1 MPRNSDGIKR
11 SKPNADNITAA
22 AKAVLK
28 DGVTIQIAVRQFG
41 VSRTALQRHIAF
53 CRRTNNSGKK
63 VKPNLQEKALA
74 ITMSTWKDIDLPS
87 TSSSVST
94 QFKKNQ
100 SFILTPSAI
109 EERRHFW
116 RSSPIN
122 KKYEKLATYIPC
134 RIPDCVCA
142 GMKYHDSRDLLS
154 NAIAVNLNHHCISC
168 YHQLLD
174 HVSHLQNYQEDIING
189 LVNISCDLDIFN
201 AQFKTETDVTIK
213 HLHMII
219 NKVLLKS
226 IISVTKPEIGG
237 EIGKPPFGSPSL
249 MQIVQNFVSHK
260 FGNLPND
267 QLKFKYKLSEQV
279 LRIWK
284 MKPLKNP
291 KDFQLK
297 YPDVNQKAY
306 IKLYSR
312 WFCFCH
318 VPVYCKSLPHYDMS
332 RIFGREFLQTVF
344 PYYCEEIRKSKT
356 TLEENKIHSKVFIQ
370 ILRFMSALA
379 DEIKNDES
387 PIWSTS
393 DKVSS
398 INGSSPVSPSHN
410 NLPMSNPII
419 NTEIEDLLLET
430 SNENYVVES
439 SQGGKEYKKTI
450 VKDFGKMLGP
460 VTSTENAAR
469 DHIAHIEEQK
479 GAIQI
484 HVIGNSLSN
493 PPNKQCLRWLVELQN
508 LFARQLPEM
517 PKGYIIRFVFDPKH
531 KNLAIVEAN
540 HVIGGI
546 CFRMFPSQGF
556 SEIVFCAVSLD
567 KQVKG
572 YGTHMMN
579 HLKDY
584 HVKHNILHFLTYGD
598 KYAIGYFKKQG
609 FTMDIKLPK
618 EIYTG
623 YIKDYDEAKLME
635 CKLNP
640 KIRYTQLSK
649 TLQVQKD
656 VINDLIVKKQASIQ
670 KVFPGLS
677 YFREGVNGVPIE
689 NIPGVAE
696 ALKKPDKHM
705 DFEGKDP
712 EILFQKLKKIL
723 AQTKNHS
730 CAGPFLEPVDPD
742 AHPKYYEMIK
752 RPMDLK
758 TVTQQLMKRYYATEK
773 LFLADMQQIFDN
785 CKSYNSPESEYY
797 KNACILEAFF
807 KNNLRAAGLLYN

>member
-1 MPRNSDGIKR
+1 
-11 SKPNADNITAA
+11 
-22 AKAVLK
+22 
-28 DGVTIQIAVRQFG
+28 
-41 VSRTALQRHIAF
+41 
-53 CRRTNNSGKK
+53 
-63 VKPNLQEKALA
+63 
-74 ITMSTWKDIDLPS
+74 MSWRDIDLPS
-87 TSSSVST
+87 TSAVSA

-100 SFILTPSAI
+100 PPVFTPSAI
-109 EERRHFW
+109 AERRNIW
-116 RSSPIN
+116 RNCPIN
-122 KKYEKLATYIPC
+122 KKYEKLATCIPC
-134 RIPDCVCA
+134 RIQDCVCS
-142 GMKYHDSRDLLS
+142 GMKYHDSIDLLS
-154 NAIAVNLNHHCISC
+154 NINAVNLNCHCISC

-174 HVSHLQNYQEDIING
+174 HVSHLQNYTEDIIND
-189 LVNISCDLDIFN
+189 LLDISCDLDVVYSRYKI
-201 AQFKTETDVTIK
+201 ETDATTK
-213 HLHMII
+213 HLYMVI
-219 NKVLLKS
+219 NKVLQKS
-226 IISVTKPEIGG
+226 IICVTKPEIIG
-237 EIGKPPFGSPSL
+237 EFGKPPFGSPSL
-249 MQIVQNFVSHK
+249 VQIVQNFVSYK
-260 FGNLPND
+260 FSNLPND
-267 QLKFKYKLSEQV
+267 QLEFKYKLSKQV
-279 LRIWK
+279 LRLWK
-284 MKPLKNP
+284 SITLKNP
-291 KDFQLK
+291 RNFLLK
-297 YPDVNQKAY
+297 YPDKNQNTY
-306 IKLYSR
+306 VKLYSR

-318 VPVYCKSLPHYDMS
+318 LPMYCKSLPHYDMS
-332 RIFGREFLQTVF
+332 RIFGREFLQMVF
-344 PYYCEEIRKSKT
+344 SYYSEAVMEHKS
-356 TLEENKIHSKVFIQ
+356 TLEEGKIHSKAFTQ
-370 ILRFMSALA
+370 LFRFMSTLA
-379 DEIKNDES
+379 DEMKNDES
-387 PIWSTS
+387 PIWS
-393 DKVSS
+393 SS
-398 INGSSPVSPSHN
+398 YKSSSPLSPPLN
-410 NLPMSNPII
+410 NLLINNTII
-419 NTEIEDLLLET
+419 NTEKGES
-430 SNENYVVES
+430 SNENYVIES
-439 SQGGKEYKKTI
+439 PQGVKDYKKTI
-450 VKDFGKMLGP
+450 VKDYGKMLGP

-469 DHIAHIEEQK
+469 DHIAHIEEEK
-479 GAIQI
+479 GTIQI

-493 PPNKQCLRWLVELQN
+493 PPNKQCLTWLVELQN

-531 KNLAIVEAN
+531 KNLAIIEAN

-649 TLQVQKD
+649 TLQVQKE
-656 VINDLIVKKQASIQ
+656 VINNLIAKKQASDQ
-670 KVFPGLS
+670 KVYPGLS
-677 YFREGVNGVPIE
+677 YFREGVSGVPIE

-696 ALKKPDKHM
+696 AMKKPEKHL

-723 AQTKNHS
+723 IQTKNHF

-742 AHPKYYEMIK
+742 EHPKYYEMIK

-758 TVTQQLMKRYYATEK
+758 TITQQLMKRHYATEK

-785 CKSYNSPESEYY
+785 CKSYNPPESDYH
-797 KNACILEAFF
+797 KSACVLEDFF
-807 KNNLRAAGLLYN
+807 KNKMRVAGLLHY